1 MQGYEADDVIGT
13 IAEKASNL
21 GHKTLILTGDQDSFQ
36 LLDKQDHVTVL
47 IPSKGE
53 LIEYDRNKV
62 HEKIGVWPEQIAD
75 YKGLRG
81 DTSDNIPG
89 VKGVG
94 EKTAVKLIEEF
105 GSVENL
111 LSHLDQISSKSL
123 KEKLEADKEMAIK
136 SKYLA
141 TIDRHVPIDFDFEHT
156 HLCLPDIGKLT
167 DFLRE
172 IEFYSFLKQL
182 PDLLAPFNNG

>member
-62 HEKIGVWPEQIAD
+62 HEKMGVWPEQITD

-111 LSHLDQISSKSL
+111 LAHLDKLSSKSL
-123 KEKLEADKEMAIK
+123 KEKIEADKDMAVK
-136 SKYLA
+136 SKFLA
-141 TIDRHVPIDFDFEHT
+141 TIKRDVPIDFDFEHA
-156 HLCLPDIGKLT
+156 HLTMPDLEKLT
-167 DFLRE
+167 DYLRE
-172 IEFYSFLKQL
+172 VE
-182 PDLLAPFNNG
+182 